1 MENEKD
7 IETVD
12 ASLRFQDSLPIT
24 SDELLDKLDN
34 WEIEY
39 KLYSHKPLRTVS
51 ESKDVQN
58 QFLQTSEGGGHI
70 KNLYLRD
77 HKKHNILLV
86 TEQDRKIDLKVLKTK
101 LETGRL
107 SFGSAERLL
116 ENLGVRPGAVTPL
129 SMITGIKKGVTL
141 FIESELKYSSYIYA
155 HPLVNDRTIGITIPA
170 LEQFFE
176 KINVD
181 VNWIDLDDLS

>member
-1 MENEKD
+1 M
-7 IETVD
+7 
-12 ASLRFQDSLPIT
+12 A
-24 SDELLDKLDN
+24 
-34 WEIEY
+34 
-39 KLYSHKPLRTVS
+39 
-51 ESKDVQN
+51 
-58 QFLQTSEGGGHI
+58 
-70 KNLYLRD
+70 
-77 HKKHNILLV
+77 
-86 TEQDRKIDLKVLKTK
+86 
-101 LETGRL
+101 TGRL

-170 LEQFFE
+170 LKQFFE

-181 VNWIDLDDLS
+181 INWIDLDD